1 MARNKIL
8 TDKQAEASR
17 RNGKNGGRPKG
28 TLSDQARMQ
37 QEMRVMLTQ
46 RAREVFPSLIN
57 AQIDLAQ
64 GVYVEETVI
73 VEDKDGNKKEVRRV
87 YKRPPSQEAVKY
99 VMDQAIGK
107 PKETKEID
115 LNDKRALSIQELD
128 AMAKGEVITLDD
140 EDDDDLIEED
150 DG

>member
-1 MARNKIL
+1 M